1 MASPKSKLRWP
12 RAKSPGT
19 AARTSATRMPAG
31 KRIKLSIATGGD
43 NLIMQITLDTKPFA
57 ALETDALVTYVF
69 ENGDSAQG
77 RPAELDKL
85 TGGMLSRLSKCGELT
100 GKSLETTQLHAPAG
114 VKAARLLLVGAGKRE
129 QFNPATLRKVA
140 GAALRYL
147 KARAAHKVVFLLR
160 EGDSTEELAQAIT
173 ESAIVA
179 DFETDKYKT
188 DKKNDKFIETFTIA
202 GFTDAGKAVGEKGIA
217 RGRIIG
223 DAQNFARDLV
233 NEPSN
238 KLTPKILAEKAE
250 AMAKESGLSA
260 DILDEKRIADLKMG
274 ALLSVAQGGPE
285 PPRMIVVTYKPA
297 TPPKPGAPVIGFV
310 GKAVTFDTGGI
321 SIKPA
326 DGMEKMK
333 YDMAGGATMLGV
345 MRALAALKPSVK
357 VICVVPSTENMPG
370 GKAQKPGDIQTAM
383 SGKTIEVLNTDAE
396 GRLILADGIHYAK
409 QLGAT
414 HLVDAATLTGAI
426 VVALANVNVGVF
438 GSDQPFTDKLLAS
451 AKAVGE
457 KMWQMPIDD
466 DYREFIK
473 GTVADIQNIG
483 SGKGGG
489 AITGAMFIKE
499 FTGDTPWIHLDIAG
513 TAWNDDAKPWLAKGP
528 TGVALRTLVHLIM
541 SS

>member
-1 MASPKSKLRWP
+1 
-12 RAKSPGT
+12 
-19 AARTSATRMPAG
+19 
-31 KRIKLSIATGGD
+31 
-43 NLIMQITLDTKPFA
+43 MQITLVTQPFA
-57 ALETDALVTYVF
+57 AIETDALVSYVF
-69 ENGDSAQG
+69 EETDLVQG
-77 RPAELDKL
+77 RIAEIDQAAGGLLRKL
-85 TGGMLSRLSKCGELT
+85 AKSGELT
-100 GKSLETTQLHAPAG
+100 GKMLEFTLIHVPAG
-114 VKAARLLLVGAGKRE
+114 LKAARLLLVGAGKRE
-129 QFNPATLRKVA
+129 QWNGAALRKIV

-147 KARAAHKVVFLLR
+147 KARSVK
-160 EGDSTEELAQAIT
+160 
-173 ESAIVA
+173 
-179 DFETDKYKT
+179 
-188 DKKNDKFIETFTIA
+188 
-202 GFTDAGKAVGEKGIA
+202 
-217 RGRIIG
+217 
-223 DAQNFARDLV
+223 NFAHLV
-233 NEPSN
+233 RKGHAMEE
-238 KLTPKILAEKAE
+238 TTE
-250 AMAKESGLSA
+250 AMAKEAGLSVE
-260 DILDEKRIADLKMG
+260 ILDEKKIADLKMG

-285 PPRMIVVTYKPA
+285 PPRVMVVTYTPA
-297 TPPKPGAPVIGFV
+297 NLKPGAPVIGLV

-345 MRALAALKPSVK
+345 MRALAALKPGVK

-396 GRLILADGIHYAK
+396 GRLILADGVHYAK

-438 GSDQPFTDKLLAS
+438 GSDQPFTDKFLAS
-451 AKAVGE
+451 SKAAGE

-466 DYREFIK
+466 DYRDFIK

-489 AITGAMFIKE
+489 AIAGAMFIKE

-528 TGVALRTLVHLIM
+528 TGVALRTLVHLVL
-541 SS
+541 SY

>member
-1 MASPKSKLRWP
+1 
-12 RAKSPGT
+12 
-19 AARTSATRMPAG
+19 
-31 KRIKLSIATGGD
+31 
-43 NLIMQITLDTKPFA
+43 MQITVVTQPFA
-57 ALETDALVTYVF
+57 AIETDALVSYVF
-69 ENGDSAQG
+69 EETDLVQG
-77 RPAELDKL
+77 RIAEIDRAAGGLLRKL
-85 TGGMLSRLSKCGELT
+85 AKSGELT
-100 GKSLETTQLHAPAG
+100 GKMLEFTLVHAPAG
-114 VKAARLLLVGAGKRE
+114 LKAARLLLVGVGKRE
-129 QFNPATLRKVA
+129 QYSIAALRKVA
-140 GAALRYL
+140 GAALRHL
-147 KARAAHKVVFLLR
+147 KARSVKNFAFLVR
-160 EGDSTEELAQAIT
+160 EGHAAEESAQAIA
-173 ESAIVA
+173 EGLLAGN
-179 DFETDKYKT
+179 FETDKYKT
-188 DKKNDKFIETFTIA
+188 DKKNDKNIETVLLA
-202 GFTDAGKAVGEKGIA
+202 GSSDAERAAAEKGLSK
-217 RGRIIG
+217 GRIIAE
-223 DAQNFARDLV
+223 AQNFTRDLV

-238 KLTPKILAEKAE
+238 KLTPRILAEKAE
-250 AMAKESGLSA
+250 AMAKGAGLSVE
-260 DILDEKRIADLKMG
+260 ILDEKKIADLKMG

-285 PPRMIVVTYKPA
+285 PPRVVVVTYTPA
-297 TPPKPGAPVIGFV
+297 NLKPGAPVIGLV
-310 GKAVTFDTGGI
+310 GKAITFDTGGI

-357 VICVVPSTENMPG
+357 VICVVPSSENMPG

-396 GRLILADGIHYAK
+396 GRLVLADGVHYAK

-414 HLVDAATLTGAI
+414 YLVDAATLTGAI

-438 GSDQPFTDKLLAS
+438 GSDQPFTDRLLAS
-451 AKAVGE
+451 SKAVGE

-489 AITGAMFIKE
+489 AIAGAMFIKE

-528 TGVALRTLVHLIM
+528 TGVALRTLVHLVL
-541 SS
+541 SY

>member
-1 MASPKSKLRWP
+1 
-12 RAKSPGT
+12 
-19 AARTSATRMPAG
+19 
-31 KRIKLSIATGGD
+31 
-43 NLIMQITLDTKPFA
+43 MQITLVTQPFA
-57 ALETDALVTYVF
+57 AIETDALVSYVF
-69 ENGDSAQG
+69 EETDLVQG
-77 RPAELDKL
+77 RIAEIDRAAGGLLRKL
-85 TGGMLSRLSKCGELT
+85 AKSGELT
-100 GKSLETTQLHAPAG
+100 GKMLEFTLVHAPAG
-114 VKAARLLLVGAGKRE
+114 LKAARLLLVGVGKRE
-129 QFNPATLRKVA
+129 QYSIAALRKVA
-140 GAALRYL
+140 GAALRHL
-147 KARAAHKVVFLLR
+147 KARSVKNFAFLVR
-160 EGDSTEELAQAIT
+160 EGQAAEESAQAIA
-173 ESAIVA
+173 EGVLAGN
-179 DFETDKYKT
+179 FETDKYKT
-188 DKKNDKFIETFTIA
+188 DKKNDKNIETVLLA
-202 GFTDAGKAVGEKGIA
+202 GSTDAERATAEKGLSK
-217 RGRIIG
+217 GRIIAE
-223 DAQNFARDLV
+223 AQNFTRDLV

-238 KLTPKILAEKAE
+238 KLTPRMLAEKAE
-250 AMAKESGLSA
+250 AMAKGAGLSVE
-260 DILDEKRIADLKMG
+260 ILDEKKIADLKMG

-285 PPRMIVVTYKPA
+285 PPRVIVVTYTPA
-297 TPPKPGAPVIGFV
+297 NLKPGAPVIGLV
-310 GKAVTFDTGGI
+310 GKAITFDTGGI

-357 VICVVPSTENMPG
+357 VICVVPSSENMPG

-396 GRLILADGIHYAK
+396 GRLVLADGVHYAK

-414 HLVDAATLTGAI
+414 YLVDAATLTGAI

-438 GSDQPFTDKLLAS
+438 GSDQPFTDRLLAS
-451 AKAVGE
+451 SKAVGE

-489 AITGAMFIKE
+489 AIAGAMFIKE

-528 TGVALRTLVHLIM
+528 TGVALRTLVHLVL
-541 SS
+541 SY

>member
-1 MASPKSKLRWP
+1 
-12 RAKSPGT
+12 
-19 AARTSATRMPAG
+19 
-31 KRIKLSIATGGD
+31 
-43 NLIMQITLDTKPFA
+43 MQITLETKPFA
-57 ALETDALVTYVF
+57 ALETDALVSYVF
-69 ENGDSAQG
+69 EEADPIQG
-77 RPAELDKL
+77 RIAELDKAA
-85 TGGMLSRLSKCGELT
+85 GGLLQKLAKSGELT
-100 GKSLETTQLHAPAG
+100 GKTLEFTLVHAPAG
-114 VKAARLLLVGAGKRE
+114 FKAARLLLVGAGKRE
-129 QFNPATLRKVA
+129 QWNSATLRKIA
-140 GAALRYL
+140 AAALRYL
-147 KARAAHKVVFLLR
+147 KTRSVKTFTLLVR
-160 EGDSTEELAQAIT
+160 EGHASEETAQAIA
-173 ESAIVA
+173 EGALA
-179 DFETDKYKT
+179 ANFETDKYKT
-188 DKKNDKFIETFTIA
+188 DKKNDKNIETVLVA
-202 GFTDAGKAVGEKGIA
+202 GFSDAERAAGDKGVS

-223 DAQNFARDLV
+223 DAQNFTRDLV

-238 KLTPKILAEKAE
+238 KLTPRILAEKAE
-250 AMAKESGLSA
+250 AMAKEAGLSVE
-260 DILDEKRIADLKMG
+260 ILDEKKIADLKMG

-285 PPRMIVVTYKPA
+285 PPRVMVVT
-297 TPPKPGAPVIGFV
+297 IGLV

-396 GRLILADGIHYAK
+396 GRLILADGVHYAK

-451 AKAVGE
+451 SKAVGE

-473 GTVADIQNIG
+473 GQRQRRRRHHRRHVHQGVHRRHA
-483 SGKGGG
+483 
-489 AITGAMFIKE
+489 
-499 FTGDTPWIHLDIAG
+499 LDSPGHRRHRLERRRQA
-513 TAWNDDAKPWLAKGP
+513 LARQRAYRRSPPHPRPPHHVFLSVESFFPLNARKRGRERP
-528 TGVALRTLVHLIM
+528 CANEQ
-541 SS
+541 SP

>member
-1 MASPKSKLRWP
+1 
-12 RAKSPGT
+12 
-19 AARTSATRMPAG
+19 
-31 KRIKLSIATGGD
+31 
-43 NLIMQITLDTKPFA
+43 MQITLETKPYA
-57 ALETDALVTYVF
+57 ALGTDALVSYVF
-69 ENGDSAQG
+69 EEADPVQG
-77 RPAELDKL
+77 RISELDQAANGLLRNLAK
-85 TGGMLSRLSKCGELT
+85 SGELT
-100 GKSLETTQLHAPAG
+100 GKTLEMTLIHAPAG
-114 VKAARLLLVGAGKRE
+114 LKAARLLLVGAGKRE
-129 QFNPATLRKVA
+129 QFTNATLRKIA

-147 KARAAHKVVFLLR
+147 KARSVKQFAFLIR
-160 EGDSTEELAQAIT
+160 ENNATEEFTQSIAEGALAAN
-173 ESAIVA
+173 
-179 DFETDKYKT
+179 FEPDKYKT
-188 DKKNDKFIETFTIA
+188 EKKNDKSVDTLVLT
-202 GFTDAGKAVGEKGIA
+202 GYSDADRVVGEKGLS
-217 RGRIIG
+217 RGRIIAE
-223 DAQNFARDLV
+223 AQNFARDLI

-238 KLTPKILAEKAE
+238 KLTPKTLAEKAE
-250 AMAKESGLSA
+250 AMAKQAGLA
-260 DILDEKRIADLKMG
+260 VEILDEKKIADLKMG

-285 PPRMIVVTYKPA
+285 PPRVMVVTYTPA
-297 TPPKPGAPVIGFV
+297 HPKPGAPVIGLI

-345 MRALAALKPSVK
+345 MRALAVLKPNVK

-370 GKAQKPGDIQTAM
+370 GAAQKPGDIQTAM

-414 HLVDAATLTGAI
+414 HLIDAATLTGAI
-426 VVALANVNVGVF
+426 VVALANVNSGVF

-451 AKAVGE
+451 SKAAGE

-499 FTGDTPWIHLDIAG
+499 FTGDSPWIHLDIAG

-528 TGVALRTLVHLIM
+528 TGVALRTLVHLVM
-541 SS
+541 SY